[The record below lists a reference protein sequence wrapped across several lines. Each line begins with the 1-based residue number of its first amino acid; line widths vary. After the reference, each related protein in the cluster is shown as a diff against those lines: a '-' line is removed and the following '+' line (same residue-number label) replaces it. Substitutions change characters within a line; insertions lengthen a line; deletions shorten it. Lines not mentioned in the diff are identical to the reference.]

1 MQEKIFVYPRC
12 PENERL
18 TTALYFK
25 YSGGIEIECDRS
37 ESEISLK
44 LIGTSPIALEA
55 IKDLMANVCY
65 LIES

>member
-18 TTALYFK
+18 TTAIYFK
-25 YSGGIEIECDRS
+25 YSGGIEIECNRD
-37 ESEISLK
+37 ESEISLR
-44 LIGTSPIALEA
+44 LIGAPLIALEA

-65 LIES
+65 LNDY